1 MKKSLLFTALGS
13 LALGAMA
20 QTEPVKIG
28 SFHAGSMSANGR
40 YLSSAINGTVS
51 LYDSE
56 KNQVI
61 FTNSYD
67 GLGMGNGRNISDNGV
82 FLIGDMNA
90 AWLVIDGK
98 EVSQNVLQK
107 FPFSSLNAI
116 TPDGKYL
123 CGSVSNFDIIPNS
136 DDNTMYLPVV
146 YTLGE
151 DNQLSEPEY
160 LPYPALDFL
169 NKPIQYASAVNISN
183 DGKTICGLVTDWFG
197 FMSYPIIYTKDAD
210 GKWSYDLPTKEY
222 LNPNNLVLPEDPGE
236 AKQAKDFMTPEEI
249 AAYQEAYN
257 KWQAE
262 TPNDYAN
269 MPLIENYMTA
279 EELAAFNAYA
289 KEFNQKL
296 EEYYIIRNQ
305 IIDETLK
312 FEQNIT
318 CISTDGNLVAA
329 AATVIVPNDDP
340 TSWYPTKEIHITY
353 IFNLADGTTS
363 QLECVEGIVPST
375 ITNDG
380 TVFCG
385 TIQSMMSIT
394 PLSGLVGNVATTTTQ
409 PLVEYL
415 STINPAYGT
424 WMKEN
429 CTRMIT
435 TGYDPETY
443 EPIEENIVFSGRPLA
458 SADGKTIATAID
470 FVMDEDEYVTVL
482 FPANSSA
489 ISNVASDLASFKVN
503 ASVGGVINVNGQAAS
518 IAVYDLSGRV
528 VFTADAVEGAVATG
542 LNAGVYV
549 VKAVAADGQTVT
561 EKVAF

>member
-20 QTEPVKIG
+20 QTEPIKIG

-61 FTNSYD
+61 FTNSYY
-67 GLGMGNGRNISDNGV
+67 GLGIGNGRNISDNGV

-98 EVSQNVLQK
+98 EVPQK
-107 FPFSSLNAI
+107 SLEKFQFSSLNGI

-123 CGSVSNFDIIPNS
+123 CGSVNNFDIVPDS

-183 DGKTICGLVTDWFG
+183 DGKTICGLVTDWSG

-236 AKQAKDFMTPEEI
+236 PKQAQDFMTPEEV
-249 AAYQEAYN
+249 AAYNEAMAKWELETPGDYTIYPNIQDFMTEEEKAAFEAY
-257 KWQAE
+257 
-262 TPNDYAN
+262 
-269 MPLIENYMTA
+269 
-279 EELAAFNAYA
+279 AADFNAKQA
-289 KEFNQKL
+289 D
-296 EEYYIIRNQ
+296 YYNVRNEIIEQ
-305 IIDETLK
+305 TLK

-340 TSWYPTKEIHITY
+340 TSWFPTKEIHITY

-394 PLSGLVGNVATTTTQ
+394 PLSGFVGNVATTTTQ

-458 SADGKTIATAID
+458 SA
-470 FVMDEDEYVTVL
+470 M
-482 FPANSSA
+482 
-489 ISNVASDLASFKVN
+489 
-503 ASVGGVINVNGQAAS
+503 
-518 IAVYDLSGRV
+518 
-528 VFTADAVEGAVATG
+528 
-542 LNAGVYV
+542 
-549 VKAVAADGQTVT
+549 VKP
-561 EKVAF
+561 